1 MTKTLASLR
10 SKIDKIDKKLEKH
23 LLKREKIAKEIGKTK
38 KELGLP
44 IQNSERE
51 KEILSKI
58 ESPYVKKI
66 FEHIIKASK
75 EVQ

>member
-1 MTKTLASLR
+1 MTKRLVTLR
-10 SKIDKIDKKLEKH
+10 SKIDKIDKKLEKY

-51 KEILSKI
+51 KEVLSKI

-66 FEHIIKASK
+66 FEHIITASK
-75 EVQ
+75 EIQ